1 VNRVDFSIVIPVYRS
16 VETLEPIFDGV
27 KAIMDELVKSFEVI
41 FIEDNSGSASWQELL
56 RLKKM
61 HPENMKIIRL
71 AKNFGQNGA
80 TLCGIDEASGM
91 KIITLDDDLQV
102 LPQEIKKVIAHQ
114 KATEADVVYG
124 IFPKQKN
131 SWIRNFGSRVVK
143 RIFGG
148 KRDSSSIGSAF
159 RLINTNMIELLKNHS
174 QDHLFINQVVTWYTN
189 DIQQIEVEHNPRQ
202 EGKSGYSLWKL
213 ITLSLRLIIYYTSIP
228 LKIMIFLS
236 IMAAFGILGL
246 TAYYIY
252 YQLEAGISI
261 DIFMITVLI
270 AMAMISAS
278 ISVFGVYINRIY
290 SARVKKPNYAIKI
303 KL

>member
-1 VNRVDFSIVIPVYRS
+1 MNREDFSIVIPVYRS
-16 VETLEPIFDGV
+16 VETLEPTFDGV
-27 KAIMDELVKSFEVI
+27 KEVMGELEKTFEVI
-41 FIEDNSGSASWQELL
+41 FIEDSSGNESWQELL
-56 RLKKM
+56 RLKKI
-61 HPENMKIIRL
+61 HPENIKIIRL

-114 KATEADVVYG
+114 EATEADVVYG

-246 TAYYIY
+246 VGYYIY
-252 YQLEAGISI
+252 YQLEAGGNI

-270 AMAMISAS
+270 AMSMISGS